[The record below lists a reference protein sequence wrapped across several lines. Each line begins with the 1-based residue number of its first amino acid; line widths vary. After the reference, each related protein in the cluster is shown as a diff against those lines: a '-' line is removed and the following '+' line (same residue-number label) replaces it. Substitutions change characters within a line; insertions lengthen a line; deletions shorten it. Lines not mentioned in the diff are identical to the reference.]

1 MIGKKLGLGNPV
13 SGGYDS
19 DRTVFSVDVSG
30 VRPVARAV
38 LVDGVYD
45 MSGWMGG
52 LVVRVSVGGKFPSQ
66 RLSVL
71 AEHLMLLSLVILLA
85 KSFFDGWCLDRK
97 RFTICCF
104 SSTVAF
110 RAAVVGGGL
119 ASVVVAGG
127 VWLSEAVGGNFF
139 SQRRSVLAQHLSL
152 YRSFTILANFVC
164 VVWCWE
170 WKRFTIRCFSVTVAF
185 RRAGVGVFIV
195 NVNGYFVGEICVSLK
210 FVVFIGNYS
219 LTF

>member
-104 SSTVAF
+104 FFDGCVPGGCCWWRSSF
-110 RAAVVGGGL
+110 CGRCRRGMVVGSCGGEL
-119 ASVVVAGG
+119 FQPATKCFGTTPEFVSVFYSFGELCLCCLVLG
-127 VWLSEAVGGNFF
+127 VEEVYYSLFF
-139 SQRRSVLAQHLSL
+139 CDG
-152 YRSFTILANFVC
+152 C
-164 VVWCWE
+164 V
-170 WKRFTIRCFSVTVAF
+170 